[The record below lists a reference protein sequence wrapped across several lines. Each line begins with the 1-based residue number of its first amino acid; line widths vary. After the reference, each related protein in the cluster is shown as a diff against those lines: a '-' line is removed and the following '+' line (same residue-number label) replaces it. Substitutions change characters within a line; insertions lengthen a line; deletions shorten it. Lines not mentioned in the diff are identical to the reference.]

1 MKKKK
6 AALLPHLN
14 SFAFLAR
21 EKPIHVQTT
30 KKAGGGRKVTAV
42 TATPQTTVAAS
53 HEQLDVVKGKEGT
66 SKEEVVSVEERFA
79 SKESVVQVE

>member
-1 MKKKK
+1 MKKEK

-42 TATPQTTVAAS
+42 TATPQTTAA
-53 HEQLDVVKGKEGT
+53 
-66 SKEEVVSVEERFA
+66 RW
-79 SKESVVQVE
+79 